1 MVSDN
6 RLEIACLKSCETE
19 YRHANIFC
27 PLKSSK
33 TLIYVMKVI
42 SRKSNSWGKLFF
54 RVLTKNIKAMRKLA
68 SQMMDKGVILAVSAV
83 GQAIGQALYNVG
95 LNLYENHE
103 IYIEYVKGM
112 FKKEE
117 QAVTET
123 KEVAVC

>member
-1 MVSDN
+1 
-6 RLEIACLKSCETE
+6 
-19 YRHANIFC
+19 
-27 PLKSSK
+27 
-33 TLIYVMKVI
+33 MKVI

-54 RVLTKNIKAMRKLA
+54 RVLTKKNIKAMRKLA
-68 SQMMDKGVILAVSAV
+68 SQMMDKGVILAVSAG